1 MNVGMVSTRFAGTD
15 GVSLETAKLAEVLES
30 EGHQVVWF
38 AGELGKRFRPG
49 ITCPLAHFEH
59 PINRR
64 LEAAFFRGEA
74 APPYMMATLRALTW
88 KLKKALRQFLAEF
101 DVDVVVAQNVLCL
114 PMQLPLGVALSETL
128 TETGLP
134 AVGHHHDF
142 GWERDRFSN
151 GHDPRLLH
159 SNFPPALPNLRHM
172 VIQSAAK
179 QELRRRKGLDATVL
193 PNVMDFERGP
203 ATAPDGDAFRAA
215 AGLNGRD
222 LVLLQPTRVVP
233 RKSIET
239 TLQLAHELADPAVKV
254 VVTHDDG
261 DEGPDYGLFL
271 RAEAERLDVDL
282 RFVPTRAELAD
293 SSDRPLLADAY
304 GAANLVAY
312 PSLIEGFGNALLEA
326 LFYRCPVLVNRYPV
340 YARDIGPTG
349 LRCIEIDD
357 CVVTPEAVKEAAAC
371 LENPDAWQAV
381 VDRNYEIC
389 LGAFSYR
396 VIRERFLPLLPCRS
410 AELAE
415 VG

>member
-64 LEAAFFRGEA
+64 LEAAFFRGEPT
-74 APPYMMATLRALTW
+74 PPRMMRTLRALTW
-88 KLKKALRQFLAEF
+88 KLKKALRQFLTDFE
-101 DVDVVVAQNVLCL
+101 VDAVVAQNVLCL
-114 PMQLPLGVALSETL
+114 PMQLPLGVALTEVLS
-128 TETGLP
+128 ETGLP

-142 GWERDRFSN
+142 GWERDRFSK
-151 GHDPRLLH
+151 GHDPHLLH
-159 SNFPPALPNLRHM
+159 TNFPPALRNLRHM
-172 VIQSAAK
+172 VIQSYAK
-179 QELRRRKGLDATVL
+179 QELRRRRGLDATVL

-203 ATAPDGDAFRAA
+203 LTSPDGAAFRRA
-215 AGLNGRD
+215 AGLDARD

-239 TLQLAHELADPAVKV
+239 TLRLAHELADPAVKV

-261 DEGPDYGLFL
+261 DEGPDYGRFL
-271 RAEAERLDVDL
+271 RAEADRLQVDL
-282 RFVPTRAELAD
+282 RFVPTRAEPAD
-293 SSDRPLLADAY
+293 ASERPLLADAY
-304 GAANLVAY
+304 AAANLVAY

-340 YARDIGPTG
+340 YVRDIAPTG
-349 LRCIEIDD
+349 LRCVEIED

-371 LENPDAWQAV
+371 LENRDAWQEIT
-381 VDRNYEIC
+381 DHNYEVC
-389 LGAFSYR
+389 RGAFSYN
-396 VIRERFLPLLPCRS
+396 VIRERFLPLLPSLPERQ
-410 AELAE
+410 A
-415 VG
+415 G